1 MKKFIAYF
9 LYKIDIATQQSNLKL
24 ILILVIVSLI
34 GIFFFSSLY
43 YVLVKLNISSYDNSI
58 SNVFWDVFKLFFDQN
73 KILDID
79 LNKNTYLD
87 IFFKFNVTIFGILI
101 FSTLIAILTNS
112 LIQFANDLREGK
124 TKIRD
129 NNHIIIFNYSSKV
142 TPLLKEIFELFKNNK
157 KTVVLISNFI
167 PSYVLS
173 AVKESIKIPK
183 NINFITRQGY
193 GWQENILET
202 VNLAEADK
210 ILILNP
216 NLDKSFNNEYDLD
229 TEVAKTLISIR
240 TSKIWQQKKPPI
252 ICEFLKQDISSTYDR
267 HFIPL
272 PFNEKFYEL
281 WDHTSINITTTQ
293 IKSKLIAQSVNTP
306 EVSEVFDKLFG
317 FSESEIYFY
326 DYKCKKYH
334 EISKK
339 FSGKNIQEINLLLNH
354 IIVIGFF
361 AYEKDNIDFKPS
373 YFLNPNKHFL
383 FNSSYG
389 FICVAKNFEDIEK
402 DFLNNKLDNIKEIR
416 PKLISN
422 KQKESLAII
431 NLNSNNKNEIL
442 ELILDIYDVFNN
454 DFKKITIYQEN
465 PATLKTIQDEIKQ
478 VIESRI
484 HQSNGYDYSSRYSDI
499 SDPSYLHT
507 TKEYHNLGLQL
518 KMDRRIFFDE
528 IMIDHKIMNENPS
541 KFSEQKNN
549 QSKDNDEILLSIAS
563 VNPNSYFFEH
573 LKPGDIILDITDQK
587 TINNEIEK
595 GSISFKISNWKKGYI
610 NFVRDRIN
618 ELLEK
623 KEKFYLVIKDNINNQ
638 IKYIDVKPEI
648 LLERHKKIIEDFRL
662 TFDKNKKKFLNILE
676 NIAVEK
682 LWDDQFL
689 FSENPVYNEHDC
701 RIIINKKNNTFS
713 DYKNENPIY
722 DNRVFNHHIKLSTL
736 SLDLNIH
743 GKENNFKESLITEVN
758 NVKTKTILNK
768 IKFESITH
776 LYGIDIID
784 LNTLISKSLSS
795 AINDIKNID
804 LINILFEQKI
814 NFFKQHIVEENIVAS
829 FSEFEKYFYNIS
841 ETLIGY
847 INYENVYNDKTKDN
861 EYLGRKIKKIVL
873 NPDQTQNIKFNIG
886 DKLITISDYD
896 YYDKIK
902 EFNYYSI

>member
-9 LYKIDIATQQSNLKL
+9 LYKIDIAAQQSNLKL
-24 ILILVIVSLI
+24 ILILIIVSLI

-129 NNHIIIFNYSSKV
+129 ANHIIICNYSSKV
-142 TPLLKEIFELFKNNK
+142 TPLLKEIFELFKNKK
-157 KTVVLISNFI
+157 KTVVIISNFN
-167 PSYVLS
+167 PNYVLS
-173 AVKESIKIPK
+173 TIKESVKIPK
-183 NINFITRQGY
+183 NINFIARQGY

-202 VNLAEADK
+202 VNLGEADK

-240 TSKIWQQKKPPI
+240 TSQIWQQKKPPI
-252 ICEFLKQDISSTYDR
+252 ICEFIKQDISSTYDR

-272 PFNEKFYEL
+272 PFAEKFYEL
-281 WDHTSINITTTQ
+281 WDHTSINITTAQ

-326 DYKCKKYH
+326 DYKFKKYE

-339 FSGKNIQEINLLLNH
+339 FSGKNIQEINLFLNH
-354 IIVIGFF
+354 IIIIGFF

-373 YFLNPNKHFL
+373 YFLNPNNHFL
-383 FNSSYG
+383 FNSGYG
-389 FICVAKNFEDIEK
+389 FICIAKNFEDIEK
-402 DFLNNKLDNIKEIR
+402 DFLNSKLNNIKKIN

-422 KQKESLAII
+422 KQKESLALI
-431 NLNSNNKNEIL
+431 NLNSDNKNEIL

-465 PATLKTIQDEIKQ
+465 PESLKIIQDEIKK

-484 HQSNGYDYSSRYSDI
+484 HQSNGYDYSTRYSDI
-499 SDPSYLHT
+499 LEPSYIHI
-507 TKEYHNLGLQL
+507 TKDYHNLGLQL
-518 KMDRRIFFDE
+518 KFDRRIFFDE
-528 IMIDHKIMNENPS
+528 LMSGYAIIRKDRFGFNH
-541 KFSEQKNN
+541 QKNN
-549 QSKDNDEILLSIAS
+549 ENKNDDEILLTVASI
-563 VNPNSYFFEH
+563 NPLSYFINH
-573 LKPGDIILDITDQK
+573 IKPGDIILDITDQEN
-587 TINNEIEK
+587 INNSFEK
-595 GSISFKISNWKKGYI
+595 SSISFKISNWKKGYI
-610 NFVRDRIN
+610 NFIRDRIS
-618 ELLEK
+618 EFLEK
-623 KEKFYLVIKDNINNQ
+623 KKNFYLIVKESINGQ
-638 IKYIDVKPEI
+638 IKQINVKPEI
-648 LLERHKKIIEDFRL
+648 LFEHQKKMIENFSL
-662 TFDKNKKKFLNILE
+662 TFEKNKKIFSNILN
-676 NIAVEK
+676 NITVEK
-682 LWDDQFL
+682 LDNDQLL
-689 FSENPVYNEHDC
+689 FSEEQVYQSHDC
-701 RIIINKKNNTFS
+701 RIIINKKNNIFS

-722 DNRVFNHHIKLSTL
+722 DNKVFNHHIKLSTL
-736 SLDLNIH
+736 YTGLTIQN
-743 GKENNFKESLITEVN
+743 GEKNFKESLITEVN
-758 NVKTKTILNK
+758 NVKTKTILDK

-776 LYGIDIID
+776 LYGMDIID
-784 LNTLISKSLSS
+784 LNTLISKGLSS

-804 LINILFEQKI
+804 LINLLFEQKI

-829 FSEFEKYFYNIS
+829 FSEFEKYFYNIN
-841 ETLIGY
+841 ETLIGF
-847 INYENVYNDKTKDN
+847 INYESIYNDKHNKH
-861 EYLGRKIKKIVL
+861 YLGRKIKKIVI
-873 NPDQTQNIKFNIG
+873 NPDQTENIKFNVG
-886 DKLITISDYD
+886 DKLITISDYN